1 MGLMDEFR
9 AEPVRTGT
17 FCRVKIVRDSMTVDD
32 LVDLDDAMRDPS
44 ITAAAIE
51 RVLKRKG
58 IELSAN
64 SITRH
69 RRREC
74 ACAK

>member
-1 MGLMDEFR
+1 MGLLDEFR
-9 AEPVRTGT
+9 NEPTRTGT
-17 FCRVKIVRDSMTVDD
+17 LCRVHQIREQLGTQD
-32 LVDLDDAMRDPS
+32 LCDLDDAMKDLT

-51 RVLKRKG
+51 RVLGRKG
-58 IELSAN
+58 FKLSAN

-74 ACAK
+74 ACGK